1 MIITLEKSYLQP
13 TLLQSNIRIRRGLT
27 PRELPT
33 STILLGW
40 PTFSLRSEGG
50 GGQSILHLII
60 GSLKIQIASHSV
72 TNVKEN
78 IYFSIPAI
86 RSLLFV
92 IQKPGGNFSK
102 TGAQTDLIKWT
113 VLSGSNYYFNFLFN
127 SYSPQLLYVAMQWNW
142 TECQSVFVKYR
153 IQGLWLRCQRAAVD
167 QMKTK
172 RRK

>member
-33 STILLGW
+33 STILLGS
-40 PTFSLRSEGG
+40 PTFSRRSEGAVVVN
-50 GGQSILHLII
+50 QFCII